1 MYFLYIYVKY
11 VYVHIYIYILFALP
25 SFPAHPTHD
34 TYEFVL
40 TIVFFPRCENFLST
54 CAYLCIGTSAHVC
67 ARVCVCTVQNCKTR
81 WTDMC
86 DPNTIIKLSGSLDE
100 FPHKMTSSTRC
111 GGSHVSGG
119 HCMYALMCV
128 LSWTLGSTPQSWSV
142 LPDLRYLLEYNP
154 TSSVWTII

>member
-1 MYFLYIYVKY
+1 MYVYISKYRYVFFIYICKICICTYIYLYIIRPSLLSCPPHPR
-11 VYVHIYIYILFALP
+11 HIRVCSSL
-25 SFPAHPTHD
+25 
-34 TYEFVL
+34 V
-40 TIVFFPRCENFLST
+40 LST

-128 LSWTLGSTPQSWSV
+128 LS
-142 LPDLRYLLEYNP
+142 
-154 TSSVWTII
+154 